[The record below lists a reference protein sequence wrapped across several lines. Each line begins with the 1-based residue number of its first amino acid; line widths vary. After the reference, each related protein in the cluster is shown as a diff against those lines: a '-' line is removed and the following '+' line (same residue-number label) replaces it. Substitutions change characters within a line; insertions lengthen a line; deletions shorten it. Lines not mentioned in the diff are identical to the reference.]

1 MDCRERSDGE
11 GVTAKLTM
19 HRRMSQYA
27 AVMAAFTDRAADSLA
42 ASMIFDTS
50 P

>member
-1 MDCRERSDGE
+1 MM
-11 GVTAKLTM
+11 M
-19 HRRMSQYA
+19 HRRMSQHA

-42 ASMIFDTS
+42 ASMIFDMS